1 MRRRSPA
8 EERRREMIS
17 KIENMDGGTAEIGRR
32 SEQRSS
38 FDLTLGKKVCES
50 LRLNR
55 LPLRRGG
62 HKPTIRRMGAATG
75 KVARSVEDVGVR
87 KMRRLRGRNGTEPS
101 ENLYAAVSL

>member
-1 MRRRSPA
+1 MEEQQRLE
-8 EERRREMIS
+8 EER
-17 KIENMDGGTAEIGRR
+17 
-32 SEQRSS
+32 EQRSS

-62 HKPTIRRMGAATG
+62 HKPTIRRMGGGYGLG

-87 KMRRLRGRNGTEPS
+87 KMRRLRGKKW
-101 ENLYAAVSL
+101 Y